1 MVRVALTG
9 GIATGKSTVLR
20 RLTAAGIPVIDA
32 DLLARQVVARGTPG
46 FDAVVARF
54 GPGVV
59 AAAGDLD
66 RRALGAR
73 VFADPAARAALEAIV
88 HPAVYVAIAA
98 WFAGL
103 PAATRVAVADI
114 PLLFE
119 TGRAGDFDR
128 VVVVA
133 CSRDEQRRRL
143 RTRDGL
149 TDAEVDARLAAR
161 WPIEHKAN
169 RADRVIWTNGSLA
182 DTEREAD
189 RLASE
194 LLAL

>member
-149 TDAEVDARLAAR
+149 TDAEVDARLAAQ

>member
-98 WFAGL
+98 WVAGL

-149 TDAEVDARLAAR
+149 TDAEVDARLAAQ

-189 RLASE
+189 RLAAE

>member
-1 MVRVALTG
+1 
-9 GIATGKSTVLR
+9 VLR

-149 TDAEVDARLAAR
+149 TDAEVDARLAAQ

>member
-20 RLTAAGIPVIDA
+20 RLLAAGIPVTDA
-32 DLLARQVVARGTPG
+32 DLVARQVVARGTPG

-54 GPGVV
+54 GPEVV
-59 AAAGDLD
+59 APAGDLD

-88 HPAVYVAIAA
+88 HPAVYVAIAG

-103 PAATRVAVADI
+103 PAETRVAVADI

-149 TDAEVDARLAAR
+149 SDAEVDARLAAQ
-161 WPIEHKAN
+161 WPIEHKVD
-169 RADRVIWTNGSLA
+169 RADQVIWTNGSLA

-189 RLASE
+189 RLAAE

>member
-133 CSRDEQRRRL
+133 CSRDEQRRRR

-149 TDAEVDARLAAR
+149 TDAEVDARLAAQ

>member
-98 WFAGL
+98 WVAGL

-149 TDAEVDARLAAR
+149 SDAEVDARLAAQ

>member
-98 WFAGL
+98 WVAGL

-149 TDAEVDARLAAR
+149 TDAEVDARLAAQ